1 MIFGARVN
9 PDGSPSGTLARRVE
23 GAIAEARNVR
33 PRMFVATGGAG
44 DAGPAEGRVIA
55 RLLAAAGVDDREI
68 LVEDRATDT
77 LQSVLFCDALL
88 RQRDDI
94 ECIVPCSSSYHNF
107 RCAVL
112 LRILGYPVRQGR
124 MPSDLPYLG
133 PWKWARYLF
142 KEMLA
147 LPYDASLLWL
157 RNRTTAA
164 RRNA

>member
-1 MIFGARVN
+1 MIGAASSE
-9 PDGSPSGTLARRVE
+9 PL
-23 GAIAEARNVR
+23 IAESAEQLSDFQRHLVSSSR
-33 PRMFVATGGAG
+33 GERD
-44 DAGPAEGRVIA
+44 DAASRF
-55 RLLAAAGVDDREI
+55 I
-68 LVEDRATDT
+68 LPWVEDRATDT

-94 ECIVPCSSSYHNF
+94 EYIVPCSSSYHNL

-124 MPSDLPYLG
+124 MPPDLRHLG
-133 PWKWARYLF
+133 AWKWSRYVF

-147 LPYDASLLWL
+147 LPYDATLLWL
-157 RNRTTAA
+157 RDRWMAV